1 MNKKREIATKNSEIL
16 KTENIVYMWLKK
28 HLPNYYW
35 YSLDEMLVIKK
46 DVKIADEQM
55 AIFHKKDVLKRMG

>member
-1 MNKKREIATKNSEIL
+1 
-16 KTENIVYMWLKK
+16 MWLKK